1 MLPEITSETVSET
14 EARQA
19 LQVVLHSRTFERSER
34 LQKFLRYICELTL
47 RGEGSRINEY
57 LIGAEVFERGPDY
70 SPQEDAIVR
79 RQAHAL
85 RRKLHD
91 YYETEG
97 RADPVR
103 IELPLGRYVPV
114 FRRAEEGTHRPVSVP
129 VEAVPLQHRWP
140 LGTAM
145 LAGALLFLAGWWAGR
160 HSAPA
165 VTAVSAKAGLPAAVR
180 EIWGPWL
187 EDPSGVVICFSNP
200 LTAVIKHLPVP
211 HPDGV
216 LPRRLPL
223 RGEGEQ
229 WVREVFRLPPGG
241 YLYFAPAKGQAKMGE
256 ALGAVHLAG
265 LFARGGVAVSATQSR
280 FLTWEDLRSQN
291 LVLLGHSEANAW
303 LDPLLERYPFR
314 LAATHGARQRAI
326 VNAEPKPGEPR
337 HYFIAYADA
346 SGDRTEEFALVSM
359 LPGVDGRRKLLL
371 VNGLNTQATQAAIEY
386 LTSPSR
392 LNELVQALRRQAPEH
407 RGPWQFQLVLRTE
420 VRDKVPTKAAP
431 AALRVISD

>member
-1 MLPEITSETVSET
+1 MLPVMILERVSEA
-14 EARQA
+14 EAREA
-19 LQVVLHSRTFERSER
+19 LDKVLRSRTFERSER
-34 LQKFLRYICELTL
+34 LQRFLRYVCELTL

-70 SPQEDAIVR
+70 SPQEDAVVR

-85 RRKLHD
+85 RRKLHE

-114 FRRAEEGTHRPVSVP
+114 FRRAEERIHWPMAAPGKPAP
-129 VEAVPLQHRWP
+129 QEARWP
-140 LGTAM
+140 LATAM
-145 LAGALLFLAGWWAGR
+145 LAGALVFLAGLWAGR
-160 HSAPA
+160 YA
-165 VTAVSAKAGLPAAVR
+165 TATDAGSTAARIPPAVR

-187 EDPSGVVICFSNP
+187 DDPAGVVICFSNP

-216 LPRRLPL
+216 LPRRLRL
-223 RGEGEQ
+223 RGEAEQ
-229 WVREVFRLPPGG
+229 WIREEFRLPPGG
-241 YLYFAPAKGQAKMGE
+241 YLYFAPAKSQGKMGE
-256 ALGAVHLAG
+256 AIGAVHLAN
-265 LFARGGVAVSATQSR
+265 LFARAGVAVHTTQSR

-291 LVLLGHSEANAW
+291 LILLGHNEANAW
-303 LDPLLERYPFR
+303 VDPLLESYPFR
-314 LAATHGARQRAI
+314 LTATHGARQRAI
-326 VNAEPKPGEPR
+326 VNTQPAPGEPR
-337 HYFIAYADA
+337 DYFIAYSDA
-346 SGDRTEEFALVSM
+346 SGDRAEEFALVSM

-392 LNELVQALRRQAPEH
+392 LSELLQMLRRQAPGH
-407 RGPWQFQLVLRTE
+407 NRPWHFQLVLRTQ
-420 VRDKVPTKAAP
+420 VRDKVPTRATP
-431 AALRVISD
+431 VALRLIRE